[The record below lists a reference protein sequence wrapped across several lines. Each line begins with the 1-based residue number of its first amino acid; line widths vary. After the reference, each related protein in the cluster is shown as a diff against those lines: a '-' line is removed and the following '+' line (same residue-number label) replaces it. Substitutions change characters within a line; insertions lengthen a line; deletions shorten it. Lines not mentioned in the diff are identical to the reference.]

1 MSNLNEYLGQKRE
14 AVLLRNAR
22 DPQTVEPVKL
32 RAQVSAEGRSGV
44 RRIRIRDPSGGERQP
59 ADFAGYDLGPS
70 SPELLLGSLGS
81 LTHIFLIKA
90 PNCSCRW
97 SRCRW
102 RSRATW
108 IRAAASRA
116 TRTCRSS
123 RTTSATPRTSCRLP
137 TRRKCA
143 RCTRRWSSGVPSL
156 TCSSVRSRWR
166 ARAHAAGDAVAGP
179 GSGRGAGRDQG
190 VGQGAGLSAGLGER
204 TGRSGQPAAH
214 QDFGQRA
221 RGPVGRGRRDHD
233 EFHLRQRRRRARRR
247 REPGGGQVRRLH
259 RHAQA
264 GARRRLAAGIAG
276 AGADDLPAA
285 SGARQRPAPAR
296 A

>member
-44 RRIRIRDPSGGERQP
+44 RRIRIRDHQVVSDSP

-81 LTHIFLIKA
+81 CLTHIFLIKA
-90 PNCSCRW
+90 AELQLPLESLQVEIEGDLDAR
-97 SRCRW
+97 RQAGLRG
-102 RSRATW
+102 RAVLP
-108 IRAAASRA
+108 AQH
-116 TRTCRSS
+116 
-123 RTTSATPRTSCRLP
+123 TPRTSCRLP

-156 TCSSVRSRWR
+156 TCSSAAGGQR
-166 ARAHAAGDAVAGP
+166 AAHAAGDAVGRA

-204 TGRSGQPAAH
+204 GRTLRAS
-214 QDFGQRA
+214 RLRIRISVSA
-221 RGPVGRGRRDHD
+221 RG
-233 EFHLRQRRRRARRR
+233 
-247 REPGGGQVRRLH
+247 
-259 RHAQA
+259 A
-264 GARRRLAAGIAG
+264 GW
-276 AGADDLPAA
+276 
-285 SGARQRPAPAR
+285 AR
-296 A
+296 APRSR

>member
-44 RRIRIRDPSGGERQP
+44 RRIRIRDHQVVSDSP

-81 LTHIFLIKA
+81 CLTHIFLIKA
-90 PNCSCRW
+90 ADSCRW

-116 TRTCRSS
+116 TRTPFFPHNIRYTAHIVSPADEAQVRAVHEAVEQWCPILNLLKR
-123 RTTSATPRTSCRLP
+123 PQPLE
-137 TRRKCA
+137 
-143 RCTRRWSSGVPSL
+143 G
-156 TCSSVRSRWR
+156 SVR
-166 ARAHAAGDAVAGP
+166 H
-179 GSGRGAGRDQG
+179 
-190 VGQGAGLSAGLGER
+190 
-204 TGRSGQPAAH
+204 T
-214 QDFGQRA
+214 
-221 RGPVGRGRRDHD
+221 
-233 EFHLRQRRRRARRR
+233 
-247 REPGGGQVRRLH
+247 
-259 RHAQA
+259 
-264 GARRRLAAGIAG
+264 
-276 AGADDLPAA
+276 
-285 SGARQRPAPAR
+285 RPATQ
-296 A
+296 